1 MSRDA
6 IIFGVAGAFFGVI
19 VGWII
24 GSQQGGAPR
33 PAVTQ
38 AAAQTAPGT
47 PNEPVAQP
55 IDLERV
61 RVLETQAKA
70 QPSDAAVRAQLA
82 NLYFDGERPD
92 LAIPWY
98 EAAYKL
104 DPKNVDVS
112 TDLAVS
118 YYYTEQHDKAL
129 AQIAKSLA
137 IDPKHAKTLLNQG
150 IIRAF
155 GKQDLAG
162 ALESWQKVLDYAPNS
177 PEAARAKTGIEGLKS
192 AHANG
197 SPAGTNGGRGGE

>member
-6 IIFGVAGAFFGVI
+6 IIFGIAGAFFGVI

-24 GSQQGGAPR
+24 GSQQGGSR
-33 PAVTQ
+33 PASTQ
-38 AAAQTAPGT
+38 ASAQSVPAT
-47 PNEPVAQP
+47 PNEPATPP
-55 IDLERV
+55 INLERV
-61 RVLETQAKA
+61 RALEQQAKA
-70 QPSDAAVRAQLA
+70 QPADAVVRAALA
-82 NLYFDGERPD
+82 NLYFDAERPD

-98 EAAYKL
+98 EAAHKL
-104 DPKNVDVS
+104 DPRNVDVS

-137 IDPKHAKTLLNQG
+137 VDPRHSKTLLNQG

-162 ALESWQKVLDYAPNS
+162 AQESWQKVIEYAPNT
-177 PEAARAKTGIEGLKS
+177 PEAARAKQGIDGITA
-192 AHANG
+192 AHATPTATG
-197 SPAGTNGGRGGE
+197 SGRGK